1 MIVAHSSKRPLIKLV
16 ALGRGFGS
24 SLDDDERESVQ
35 RVEGMGHYGVNDYD
49 MEWNDHV
56 LYGMGGKI

>member
-1 MIVAHSSKRPLIKLV
+1 MIMLVARMLTPLDRSFMIAAHSSKRLLIKLV

-35 RVEGMGHYGVNDYD
+35 RV
-49 MEWNDHV
+49 
-56 LYGMGGKI
+56 K

>member
-1 MIVAHSSKRPLIKLV
+1 MPAYVIMLVAHMLTPFDRSFMIAAHSSKRLLIKLV

-35 RVEGMGHYGVNDYD
+35 RV
-49 MEWNDHV
+49 
-56 LYGMGGKI
+56 K

>member
-1 MIVAHSSKRPLIKLV
+1 MPAYVIMLVAHMLTPFDRSFMIAAHSSKRLLIKLV

-35 RVEGMGHYGVNDYD
+35 RVE
-49 MEWNDHV
+49 
-56 LYGMGGKI
+56 